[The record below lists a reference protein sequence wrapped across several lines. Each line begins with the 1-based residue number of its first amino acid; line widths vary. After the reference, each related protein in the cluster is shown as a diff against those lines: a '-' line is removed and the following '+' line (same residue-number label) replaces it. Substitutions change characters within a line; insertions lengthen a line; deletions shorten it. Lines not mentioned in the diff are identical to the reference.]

1 MYPRTGATNRIAE
14 LATSDSPTARSL
26 YARKM
31 TARSASI
38 CRPTTSKQGTA
49 KKLGSS
55 AHRLPPTDWRFHMAA
70 HGLEY
75 RFSPVAPIVAPSS
88 VLIEIW
94 NELVLAFTGAAE
106 QLGGLEDI

>member
-1 MYPRTGATNRIAE
+1 
-14 LATSDSPTARSL
+14 
-26 YARKM
+26 
-31 TARSASI
+31 
-38 CRPTTSKQGTA
+38 
-49 KKLGSS
+49 
-55 AHRLPPTDWRFHMAA
+55 MAA